1 MAEYDKNSLQP
12 GWLRTAGWLIKTK
25 VDHAAQARQGR
36 LAAVIL
42 LIGLILALGALIAGG
57 LIRFANL
64 EPTAASTLL
73 ARLGVLI
80 VPFGVLY
87 FLNRRGLT
95 TLAGVLLALVLLGLS
110 FWLLRSTGPQ
120 TPNAIVLVVPVIIVS
135 LLVPPLWTIAVTSL
149 AGVGYFVVN
158 LMASPTYMTDLFQ
171 GGPATQTGLVYINL
185 ALVAVLLWLLSRTAQ
200 QAIQESQQ
208 LSLTLVEQREELE
221 HRLVIQTRQ
230 LQATTTVAHAVAGA
244 RDPDQLLEDIVRL
257 VRETFG
263 YYHVQVFLVDEGE
276 GYAILRQSTG
286 EVGQALLSQGH
297 RLAVGSLSVI
307 GQVTSRGQPV
317 IARDTDKDV
326 VHRRN
331 ELLPLTR
338 SEMAIPLMIGDR
350 VIGALDMQSLEP
362 DAFGEDM
369 MPTFQAL
376 ADQLAVAIENA
387 RLYEQTQ
394 ENLRELRE
402 LSQDMTQRTWAEF
415 LAETRQQE
423 RLQIYGQDTKL
434 LQSHRS
440 RIVERVL
447 NAGNLITS
455 TGRDGALTFIAA
467 PIVVRNEVVGVL
479 GVEPGATR
487 EWTQEDVQLLQ
498 NIADRTAMAVEKA
511 RLYFQAQRAAERE
524 RLINAIASRL
534 QRAPTLALLLESAAR
549 ELAQALGTDNVY
561 AEISVETPLTH
572 TRKSVSDTSSQT
584 DEEGVDETSSERGV
598 SAADEHKEARA
609 EP

>member
-1 MAEYDKNSLQP
+1 M
-12 GWLRTAGWLIKTK
+12 
-25 VDHAAQARQGR
+25 
-36 LAAVIL
+36 AAVIL
-42 LIGLILALGALIAGG
+42 LIGLVLALGALIVGG
-57 LIRFANL
+57 LIQFTNL
-64 EPTAASTLL
+64 EPTAASILL
-73 ARLGVLI
+73 TRLGGLL
-80 VPFGVLY
+80 VPFGILF
-87 FLNRRGLT
+87 FLNRQGET
-95 TLAGVLLALVLLGLS
+95 TLTGVMLALILLGLS
-110 FWLLRSTGPQ
+110 FALLHSTGPQ
-120 TPNAIVLVVPVIIVS
+120 TPNAIVLVVPVIVVS
-135 LLVPPLWTIAVTSL
+135 LLTPPLWTVAVTSL
-149 AGVGYFVVN
+149 AGVGYLALN
-158 LMASPTYMTDLFQ
+158 LMASPNYLSEIFQ
-171 GGPATQTGLVYINL
+171 GGPATQTSLVYINL
-185 ALVAVLLWLLSRTAQ
+185 ILAAVLLWLLSKTAQ
-200 QAIQESQQ
+200 QAIEENKQ

-221 HRLVIQTRQ
+221 HRLAIQTRQ
-230 LQATTTVAHAVAGA
+230 LQATTTVARAVAGA

-263 YYHVQVFLVDEGE
+263 YYHVQVFLIDEAE
-276 GYAILRQSTG
+276 DYAILRQSTG

-307 GQVTSRGQPV
+307 GQVTSRGEPV

-338 SEMAIPLMIGDR
+338 SEMAVPLMIGQR

-415 LAETRQQE
+415 LSETRQQE
-423 RLQIYGQDTKL
+423 RMQVYGQETKM
-434 LQSHRS
+434 LQTHRS
-440 RIVERVL
+440 RIVDQIL

-455 TGRDGALTFIAA
+455 TGDDGALTFIAA

-479 GVEPGATR
+479 GVEPNATR
-487 EWTQEDVQLLQ
+487 EWTHEDVQLLQ

-572 TRKSVSDTSSQT
+572 TRKPVSDTSSQAEDAD
-584 DEEGVDETSSERGV
+584 DESREMPASGGT
-598 SAADEHKEARA
+598 KEARA
-609 EP
+609 ER